1 MQGWTG
7 SQSKKTFNE
16 QRKREMITDN
26 MKWKLKKTTESG
38 KTRTVWAVPKKK
50 KKKQDTLS
58 GILNMIM
65 ENIEILHLKKNIKMD
80 YYIEKESEEYDSAS

>member
-1 MQGWTG
+1 MKV
-7 SQSKKTFNE
+7 KKNNWK
-16 QRKREMITDN
+16 RKNKNSLSCSE
-26 MKWKLKKTTESG
+26 E
-38 KTRTVWAVPKKK
+38 KKK
-50 KKKQDTLS
+50 KNDTLS

>member
-50 KKKQDTLS
+50 KKQDTLS

>member
-26 MKWKLKKTTESG
+26 MKWKLKKNNWKRKNKNSLSCSEE
-38 KTRTVWAVPKKK
+38 
-50 KKKQDTLS
+50 KKKQDILS

>member
-1 MQGWTG
+1 
-7 SQSKKTFNE
+7 
-16 QRKREMITDN
+16 
-26 MKWKLKKTTESG
+26 MKVKKTTESG
-38 KTRTVWAVPKKK
+38 KNKNSLSCSEE

>member
-1 MQGWTG
+1 
-7 SQSKKTFNE
+7 
-16 QRKREMITDN
+16 
-26 MKWKLKKTTESG
+26 MKVKKTTESG
-38 KTRTVWAVPKKK
+38 KNKNSLSFSEK

-80 YYIEKESEEYDSAS
+80 YYIEKETEEYDSAS

>member
-1 MQGWTG
+1 MKV
-7 SQSKKTFNE
+7 KKKQLKAEKQE
-16 QRKREMITDN
+16 QFELFWR
-26 MKWKLKKTTESG
+26 
-38 KTRTVWAVPKKK
+38 K